1 MSINSID
8 KKLNKKKKKKRNE
21 IPFEEYA
28 EKNNIKLGFIS
39 DDENSPEELKK
50 TDSNSNSQGSPKFDS
65 YYTNKS
71 YSNLNNNYKKYSST
85 STNNTSMDD
94 EVKEKKEKEKEKE
107 KKPEQDYN
115 LTKNKFEKAFMQT
128 KILNS
133 IKNGIKEY
141 KQNTNKNVYNNTTN
155 NNINNNIFNY
165 NNKYTNL
172 YPNQNYLNSNNAQT
186 SIPGIKLYY
195 TNIDQNNTNNIKL
208 DRAHMILYIQNCQRI
223 NMNNTLTNCLNMN
236 MKLANYVFITKQNL
250 NYITQ
255 RLNEINKKI
264 EDCQKDI
271 ISFQNQTASSMILSN
286 QRNNLINYIKKKANI
301 SEIENNDINICTN
314 LKHPYYYTD
323 HNEEIKVKS
332 VLFFIEGLF
341 LEEYMTKD
349 YILIQYLDR
358 DGYASLTRLK
368 DHPQLVE
375 FKIDLEFLRK
385 VFMEHRQNEVT
396 ETVET
401 FDDILIRNKDWRNI
415 KKKYNLDYQKIQANL
430 LSDMSKIRLTKIQ
443 NLMGKKSEM
452 VQIRDKLL
460 FQRHVNNQRLK
471 EYQNNLNINNNNII
485 NINNNLFNYIAKN
498 NNIYNNNIYNNNIY
512 NNNYNYNNYNNN
524 QNNFGY

>member
-1 MSINSID
+1 MSINIID

-39 DDENSPEELKK
+39 DDENSPEKLKRS
-50 TDSNSNSQGSPKFDS
+50 DSNSNSQGSPNFES

-71 YSNLNNNYKKYSST
+71 YSRLNNNLKKYSST

-94 EVKEKKEKEKEKE
+94 EIKEKNKKEKE
-107 KKPEQDYN
+107 PDQNYN
-115 LTKNKFEKAFMQT
+115 NITKNKFEIAFMQT

-133 IKNGIKEY
+133 IKNGVKEY
-141 KQNTNKNVYNNTTN
+141 KQNPNQKVNNNNNT
-155 NNINNNIFNY
+155 NINNNVFNY
-165 NNKYTNL
+165 NNNYANL
-172 YPNQNYLNSNNAQT
+172 YPNQNFLNLNNTQT
-186 SIPGIKLYY
+186 IPGIKLYY
-195 TNIDQNNTNNIKL
+195 TNVDKNNIFNINNVKF
-208 DRAHMILYIQNCQRI
+208 DKAHMNLYIQNCQRI
-223 NMNNTLTNCLNMN
+223 SMNNTLTNCLNMN
-236 MKLANYVFITKQNL
+236 MKLSNYILITKQNI
-250 NYITQ
+250 NFIAQ
-255 RLNEINKKI
+255 KLNEINKKI
-264 EDCQKDI
+264 EDSQKDI
-271 ISFQNQTASSMILSN
+271 LSFQNQTAASMILSN
-286 QRNNLINYIKKKANI
+286 QRNNLINYMKKKTNI
-301 SEIENNDINICTN
+301 TEIENNNINICTN

-323 HNEEIKVKS
+323 HNEEIKVKG
-332 VLFFIEGLF
+332 VLFLIEGLF
-341 LEEYMTKD
+341 LEECITKD

-358 DGYASLTRLK
+358 DGYASLTQLK

-375 FKIDLEFLRK
+375 FKIDLDFLRK

-396 ETVET
+396 VTVET

-460 FQRHVNNQRLK
+460 FQRHINNQRLK
-471 EYQNNLNINNNNII
+471 EYQNNLNMNNNNII
-485 NINNNLFNYIAKN
+485 NMNNNLFNYITR
-498 NNIYNNNIYNNNIY
+498 NNIIYNNNIY
-512 NNNYNYNNYNNN
+512 NNNYNYNNYNNFTNN
-524 QNNFGY
+524 QNRFGY

>member
-1 MSINSID
+1 MSINNID

-39 DDENSPEELKK
+39 DDEDSPEELKK
-50 TDSNSNSQGSPKFDS
+50 TDSNSNSQGSPKFES

-71 YSNLNNNYKKYSST
+71 YSRLNNNLNLKKYSST

-94 EVKEKKEKEKEKE
+94 EIKEKNKKEKE
-107 KKPEQDYN
+107 PQQDYN

-133 IKNGIKEY
+133 IKNGVKEY
-141 KQNTNKNVYNNTTN
+141 KQNTNKTVSNNTNTINDKFFYYNN
-155 NNINNNIFNY
+155 Y
-165 NNKYTNL
+165 NKNL
-172 YPNQNYLNSNNAQT
+172 YQNQNLLNLNNAQT
-186 SIPGIKLYY
+186 IPGIKLYY
-195 TNIDQNNTNNIKL
+195 TNVDQNNTNNFL
-208 DRAHMILYIQNCQRI
+208 DRAHMNLYIQNCQRI

-236 MKLANYVFITKQNL
+236 MKLSNYILITKQNL
-250 NYITQ
+250 NFIVQ
-255 RLNEINKKI
+255 RLADIDKKI

-271 ISFQNQTASSMILSN
+271 ISFQKQTASSMILSN
-286 QRNNLINYIKKKANI
+286 QRNNLINYMKKKANI
-301 SEIENNDINICTN
+301 SEIENNNINICTN

-323 HNEEIKVKS
+323 HDEEIKVKS
-332 VLFFIEGLF
+332 VLFLIEGLF
-341 LEEYMTKD
+341 LEEYITKD
-349 YILIQYLDR
+349 YILIKYLDR
-358 DGYASLTRLK
+358 DGYASLTQLK

-415 KKKYNLDYQKIQANL
+415 KKKYNLDSQKIQANL

-452 VQIRDKLL
+452 AQIKDKLL
-460 FQRHVNNQRLK
+460 FQRHINNQRLK
-471 EYQNNLNINNNNII
+471 EYQNNLNTNNNNII
-485 NINNNLFNYIAKN
+485 NMNNNLFNYITRN
-498 NNIYNNNIYNNNIY
+498 NIIYNNNIYNNN
-512 NNNYNYNNYNNN
+512 NNYNYNYNNYNNYTNN